1 MTMIILR
8 KGKQNLNETLSE
20 TNVPL
25 KNFCLQKTFGFIGNK
40 NINESYLQ
48 LWAKYLRQTLVFVEN
63 SALREKFNFF
73 FSGVSC

>member
-20 TNVPL
+20 TNVSL
-25 KNFCLQKTFGFIGNK
+25 KNFCLQKSFGFIGNK

>member
-20 TNVPL
+20 TNVSL
-25 KNFCLQKTFGFIGNK
+25 KNFCLQKSFGFIGNK

-48 LWAKYLRQTLVFVEN
+48 L
-63 SALREKFNFF
+63 
-73 FSGVSC
+73 